1 MQRRRLMM
9 ATALGGLGLGSPALR
24 AADEGL
30 AVIAH
35 PGVKGLDLEG
45 LKRLYTGRM
54 VELDGLPLRPLN
66 LPAGTALR
74 QRFLRAV
81 LQQDDD
87 DYIAYWTVRRHIGKG
102 VPPREL
108 RSSAEV
114 LELVARTPG
123 AVGYVETAELR
134 PGVSVLL
141 RR

>member
-9 ATALGGLGLGSPALR
+9 ATALGGLGLCSPALR

-35 PGVKGLDLEG
+35 PGVRGLDLEA

-81 LQQDDD
+81 LQQDDE

-114 LELVARTPG
+114 LDLVARTPG
-123 AVGYVETAELR
+123 AVGYVESAELK

>member
-9 ATALGGLGLGSPALR
+9 ATALGGLGLGSPVLR

-35 PGVKGLDLEG
+35 PGVKGLDLEA

-66 LPAGTALR
+66 LSAGAALR
-74 QRFLRAV
+74 QRFLRVV
-81 LQQDDD
+81 LQQDDE

-114 LELVARTPG
+114 LDLVARTPG
-123 AVGYVETAELR
+123 AVGYVETAELK

>member
-1 MQRRRLMM
+1 MKRRLFLSRW
-9 ATALGGLGLGSPALR
+9 LGIGLGLAVPMVR
-24 AADEGL
+24 AADDGL
-30 AVIAH
+30 AVVAH
-35 PGVKGLDLEG
+35 PGVKGLDAEAL
-45 LKRLYTGRM
+45 RRIYTGRM

-81 LQQDDD
+81 LQQDDE

-114 LELVARTPG
+114 LDLVARTPG
-123 AVGYVETAELR
+123 AVGYVESAELK